1 MELEAPSTLCA
12 ASSGVLDPKLRNKL
26 PLKGLIP
33 RVVEVVKEY
42 ADSRKLGDDI
52 CLLGFALNPL
62 AADRQ

>member
-1 MELEAPSTLCA
+1 MSNEKTEDQGKDAPI
-12 ASSGVLDPKLRNKL
+12 
-26 PLKGLIP
+26 KGLIP

-52 CLLGFALNPL
+52 CLLGFSLNPL